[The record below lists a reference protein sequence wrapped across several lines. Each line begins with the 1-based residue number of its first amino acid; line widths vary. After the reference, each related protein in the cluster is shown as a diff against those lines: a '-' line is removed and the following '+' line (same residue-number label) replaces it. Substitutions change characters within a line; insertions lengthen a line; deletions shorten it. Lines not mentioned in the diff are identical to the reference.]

1 VSAVVKVQRLPHAEG
16 LPLPRYETTDAAGLD
31 LLAAVPHDAPVTI
44 EPLRRGLIPTGLI
57 LQLPSGTEAQ
67 VRPRSGLAL
76 RHGVTVLNAPGLIDA
91 PFRGELG
98 VILLNTD
105 RAAEFTVRAG
115 DRVAQLVI
123 VELGSVTPVAAGEL
137 DVTARGSGGF
147 GSTGVD

>member
-1 VSAVVKVQRLPHAEG
+1 
-16 LPLPRYETTDAAGLD
+16 
-31 LLAAVPHDAPVTI
+31 
-44 EPLRRGLIPTGLI
+44 
-57 LQLPSGTEAQ
+57 
-67 VRPRSGLAL
+67 
-76 RHGVTVLNAPGLIDA
+76 VLNAPGLIDA

>member
-1 VSAVVKVQRLPHAEG
+1 MEIVFTLDHPQARLPVRAHEG
-16 LPLPRYETTDAAGLD
+16 DAGLD
-31 LLAAVPHDAPVTI
+31 LRSVEHVTI
-44 EPLRRGLIPTGLI
+44 PPGGRSLVRTGLRVAI
-57 LQLPSGTEAQ
+57 PDGFAGL
-67 VRPRSGLAL
+67 VVPRSGLAL

-123 VELGSVTPVAAGEL
+123 VELGSVTPVATGEL